1 MDQINI
7 QIVKKLREM
16 VRQEMEEGGA
26 VFATKDGLPHL
37 EYDPEKEKKDEA
49 VQVNID
55 NLLKNQKIKNLM
67 KRLGIKKTQSEEG
80 IMKILNYLASN
91 PSALSALK
99 VAVGESINEAKAKAG
114 DYVKTIFGIAQIEKV
129 RGSIAYMKLP
139 NKKSKGYWMND
150 LKNLKAT
157 DKKEKGKD
165 LWTEDRDY
173 KAEYKKYGSS
183 TKAKKYRAEL
193 NKYNRQR
200 GTYGNGDK
208 KDASHKGGKIVGF
221 EEESKNRGRREKSR
235 LKKESATVNES
246 AVSFW
251 QDMFRPGPIPKKY
264 IIQLIK
270 KKGELPS
277 KSHIKRIYKDNGNPS
292 SSELAKTWKLLQK
305 EKYVRAASGMWRWNS
320 DFTGWESID
329 ESGLQYRMGVKRYGK
344 EGMSKI
350 QSAAGKGLGHAEIG
364 AIKDK
369 YDKKK
374 KKKKESV
381 SVDEI
386 SSKTKREL
394 MNSFENY
401 QELEDFVDK
410 YEKHIPKNLWRKI
423 NFYLD
428 DIRDEEQGMKE
439 PGWADPAKKGLKVI
453 LTKYIRESILKEH
466 RYFDLG
472 TSKTVNAGIVTS
484 TGFDKDKNI
493 NEFSTTPPSY
503 SSTEAQKHV
512 DRDVTTMSKFLGKAS
527 QQVIKTMMDGVKGG
541 RYDAMDLQRGLQYG
555 PVKRTHY
562 GEDEFLQQLWR
573 KVRDGFRRYSKRGK
587 LR

>member
-49 VQVNID
+49 VQVNVD

-99 VAVGESINEAKAKAG
+99 VAVGES
-114 DYVKTIFGIAQIEKV
+114 VKE
-129 RGSIAYMKLP
+129 
-139 NKKSKGYWMND
+139 
-150 LKNLKAT
+150 
-157 DKKEKGKD
+157 E
-165 LWTEDRDY
+165 RDY

-193 NKYNRQR
+193 NKYNRQK

-439 PGWADPAKKGLKVI
+439 PGWADPAKKELKKI
-453 LTKYIRESILKEH
+453 LTRYIRESILKEH

-493 NEFSTTPPSY
+493 NEFSTAPPAY

-512 DRDVTTMSKFLGKAS
+512 DRDVTVMSKFIGKAS

>member
-1 MDQINI
+1 MDQINT

-49 VQVNID
+49 VQVNVD

-165 LWTEDRDY
+165 LWTEERDY

>member
-493 NEFSTTPPSY
+493 NEFSTAPPAY

-512 DRDVTTMSKFLGKAS
+512 DRDVTVMSKFIGKAS

>member
-1 MDQINI
+1 M
-7 QIVKKLREM
+7 KKKKNRS
-16 VRQEMEEGGA
+16 
-26 VFATKDGLPHL
+26 ATFVCGLSFKYP
-37 EYDPEKEKKDEA
+37 
-49 VQVNID
+49 
-55 NLLKNQKIKNLM
+55 
-67 KRLGIKKTQSEEG
+67 RG
-80 IMKILNYLASN
+80 
-91 PSALSALK
+91 
-99 VAVGESINEAKAKAG
+99 
-114 DYVKTIFGIAQIEKV
+114 KTITVI
-129 RGSIAYMKLP
+129 
-139 NKKSKGYWMND
+139 
-150 LKNLKAT
+150 
-157 DKKEKGKD
+157 GK
-165 LWTEDRDY
+165 
-173 KAEYKKYGSS
+173 
-183 TKAKKYRAEL
+183 
-193 NKYNRQR
+193 
-200 GTYGNGDK
+200 
-208 KDASHKGGKIVGF
+208 
-221 EEESKNRGRREKSR
+221 
-235 LKKESATVNES
+235 
-246 AVSFW
+246 
-251 QDMFRPGPIPKKY
+251 
-264 IIQLIK
+264 
-270 KKGELPS
+270 
-277 KSHIKRIYKDNGNPS
+277 
-292 SSELAKTWKLLQK
+292 
-305 EKYVRAASGMWRWNS
+305 
-320 DFTGWESID
+320 
-329 ESGLQYRMGVKRYGK
+329 
-344 EGMSKI
+344 
-350 QSAAGKGLGHAEIG
+350 
-364 AIKDK
+364 IKDK

-439 PGWADPAKKGLKVI
+439 PGWADPAKKELKKI
-453 LTKYIRESILKEH
+453 LTRYIRESILKEH

-493 NEFSTTPPSY
+493 NEFSTAPPAY

-512 DRDVTTMSKFLGKAS
+512 DRDVTVMSKFIGKAS

>member
-49 VQVNID
+49 VQVNVD

-67 KRLGIKKTQSEEG
+67 KRLGIKKTQSETG

-512 DRDVTTMSKFLGKAS
+512 DRDVTTMSKFLG
-527 QQVIKTMMDGVKGG
+527 
-541 RYDAMDLQRGLQYG
+541 
-555 PVKRTHY
+555 
-562 GEDEFLQQLWR
+562 
-573 KVRDGFRRYSKRGK
+573 
-587 LR
+587 

>member
-67 KRLGIKKTQSEEG
+67 KRLGIKKTQSETG

-439 PGWADPAKKGLKVI
+439 PGWADPAKKELKKI
-453 LTKYIRESILKEH
+453 LTRYIRESILKEH

-493 NEFSTTPPSY
+493 NEFSTAPPAY

-512 DRDVTTMSKFLGKAS
+512 DRDVTVMSKFIGKAS

>member
-49 VQVNID
+49 VQVNVD

>member
-1 MDQINI
+1 MDQINT

-165 LWTEDRDY
+165 LWTEERDY

-193 NKYNRQR
+193 NKYNRQK

-251 QDMFRPGPIPKKY
+251 QDMFRPGPITKKY

-344 EGMSKI
+344 EGMSKNT
-350 QSAAGKGLGHAEIG
+350 
-364 AIKDK
+364 
-369 YDKKK
+369 
-374 KKKKESV
+374 
-381 SVDEI
+381 I
-386 SSKTKREL
+386 SC
-394 MNSFENY
+394 
-401 QELEDFVDK
+401 
-410 YEKHIPKNLWRKI
+410 W
-423 NFYLD
+423 
-428 DIRDEEQGMKE
+428 
-439 PGWADPAKKGLKVI
+439 
-453 LTKYIRESILKEH
+453 
-466 RYFDLG
+466 
-472 TSKTVNAGIVTS
+472 
-484 TGFDKDKNI
+484 
-493 NEFSTTPPSY
+493 
-503 SSTEAQKHV
+503 
-512 DRDVTTMSKFLGKAS
+512 
-527 QQVIKTMMDGVKGG
+527 
-541 RYDAMDLQRGLQYG
+541 
-555 PVKRTHY
+555 
-562 GEDEFLQQLWR
+562 
-573 KVRDGFRRYSKRGK
+573 
-587 LR
+587 

>member
-26 VFATKDGLPHL
+26 VFATKDGLPHI
-37 EYDPEKEKKDEA
+37 EFDPEKEKKDEA
-49 VQVNID
+49 VQVNVD

-165 LWTEDRDY
+165 LWTEERDY

-193 NKYNRQR
+193 NKYNRQK

>member
-67 KRLGIKKTQSEEG
+67 KRLGIKKTQSETG

>member
-49 VQVNID
+49 VQVNVD

-67 KRLGIKKTQSEEG
+67 KRLGIKKAQSEDG

-99 VAVGESINEAKAKAG
+99 VAVGES
-114 DYVKTIFGIAQIEKV
+114 VKE
-129 RGSIAYMKLP
+129 
-139 NKKSKGYWMND
+139 
-150 LKNLKAT
+150 
-157 DKKEKGKD
+157 E
-165 LWTEDRDY
+165 RDY

-292 SSELAKTWKLLQK
+292 SSELAKAWKELQK
-305 EKYVRAASGMWRWNS
+305 DKYVRAASGMWRWNA

-329 ESGLQYRMGVKRYGK
+329 ESGILYKAGVKN
-344 EGMSKI
+344 
-350 QSAAGKGLGHAEIG
+350 Q
-364 AIKDK
+364 
-369 YDKKK
+369 
-374 KKKKESV
+374 
-381 SVDEI
+381 
-386 SSKTKREL
+386 
-394 MNSFENY
+394 
-401 QELEDFVDK
+401 
-410 YEKHIPKNLWRKI
+410 
-423 NFYLD
+423 
-428 DIRDEEQGMKE
+428 IR
-439 PGWADPAKKGLKVI
+439 L
-453 LTKYIRESILKEH
+453 L
-466 RYFDLG
+466 
-472 TSKTVNAGIVTS
+472 
-484 TGFDKDKNI
+484 
-493 NEFSTTPPSY
+493 
-503 SSTEAQKHV
+503 
-512 DRDVTTMSKFLGKAS
+512 
-527 QQVIKTMMDGVKGG
+527 
-541 RYDAMDLQRGLQYG
+541 
-555 PVKRTHY
+555 
-562 GEDEFLQQLWR
+562 
-573 KVRDGFRRYSKRGK
+573 
-587 LR
+587 